1 MLVKPNTIE
10 RNLIKNL
17 DSSIYTLAYNG
28 FYDDHASLFHVM
40 DLENHCLAESKN
52 DNMHVC
58 TLFYNTNV
66 TPFVVDHYIQQ
77 LLQYND
83 KIEKLAIVGIPVGE
97 RPVFRLKLAKE
108 ESNHF
113 PYRFFLSVKEA
124 EDWLSIH

>member
-10 RNLIKNL
+10 RKWINSL

-28 FYDDHASLFHVM
+28 FYEDRASLFHIM
-40 DLENHCLAESKN
+40 DLETHCLAESKN
-52 DNMHVC
+52 QNMHIC

-66 TPFVVDHYIQQ
+66 TPFVVEHYIQQ
-77 LLQYND
+77 LLKYND
-83 KIEKLAIVGIPVGE
+83 KIGKLAIVGIPVGE

-113 PYRFFLSVKEA
+113 TYRFFLSVKEA
-124 EDWLSIH
+124 EDWLNK